1 MLLYMAVC
9 LVLGFVAWRRTRT
22 LGDFI
27 LGGRSLGSWVTAL
40 SAQATDMS
48 GWLLMG
54 LPGLAYASGFD
65 SVWLLV
71 GLVAGTW
78 LNWRWV
84 AAPLREATER
94 CGDSLTL
101 PDYFE
106 HRFADDTRML
116 RALSALLILVFFIVY
131 TSSGF
136 VASGRLF
143 EALFGLPYVE
153 AMFWGMFVML
163 AYTFLGGFL
172 AVSWS
177 DVLQGSLMFFALVIV
192 ALLGVSVAG
201 GAEVAIQRLNAL
213 DPELL
218 NPFIADHGKH
228 LGWIGIASLLAWG
241 LGYSGQPHIVA
252 RFMAARSAAHIVVAR
267 RVAMVWVTVVL
278 IAAVL
283 VGLSGRLVLPQPLTG
298 TDTEKVFIVMST
310 TFLHPAIAGFC
321 LAGVMAAIMS
331 TASAQLLV
339 ASSAV
344 AQDFYG
350 SLLRPRASATEL
362 LWAGRSSVLGIA
374 LLAFVLGRNPGSKV
388 LALVAWAWAGF
399 GAAFGPAVI
408 LSLYWTG
415 MTRAGAFS
423 GILVGGLTVILWR
436 LAAVRGTVF
445 ALYELIPGFA
455 LSALAIVLVSVLT
468 RSEEPSQPPGHSG
481 ERVRRSGKS
490 HSPIVRASKLSEHSV
505 QDQDLDNPCRRPL
518 P

>member
-1 MLLYMAVC
+1 MSTSPITIVTMVLYMAIC
-9 LVLGFVAWRRTRT
+9 LTLGFLAWRRTRT

-27 LGGRSLGSWVTAL
+27 LGGRTLGSWVTAL

-65 SVWLLV
+65 SVWLLI

-78 LNWRWV
+78 LNWQFI

-94 CGDSLTL
+94 YGNSLTL

-106 HRFADDTRML
+106 RRFDDHSRML
-116 RALSALLILVFFIVY
+116 RGVSALLILVFFVFY

-153 AMFWGMFVML
+153 AMFWGTLVML

-192 ALLGVSVAG
+192 AGLGISMAG
-201 GAEVAIQRLNAL
+201 GLESTFARLDAL
-213 DPELL
+213 DPDLL
-218 NPFIADHGKH
+218 DPFVADEGRR

-241 LGYSGQPHIVA
+241 IGYVGQPHILA
-252 RFMAARSAAHIVVAR
+252 RFMAARSARHIEVAR
-267 RVAMVWVTVVL
+267 RVAMVWVVVVL
-278 IAAVL
+278 IAAVM
-283 VGLSGRLVLPQPLTG
+283 VGLAGRLVLPEPLRG
-298 TDTEKVFIVMST
+298 TDTEKVFIVMAT
-310 TFLHPAIAGFC
+310 MFLHPAVAGFC

-339 ASSAV
+339 ASSAF

-350 SLLRPRASATEL
+350 SLFRPTASQREL
-362 LWAGRSSVLGIA
+362 LWAGRWSVLAIA
-374 LLAFVLGRNPGSKV
+374 ALAFTLGLDPESKV

-399 GAAFGPAVI
+399 GAAFGPAVV
-408 LSLYWTG
+408 LSLYWSG
-415 MTRAGAFS
+415 MTRAGALA
-423 GILVGGLTVILWR
+423 GILVGGVTVLLWKR
-436 LAAVRGTVF
+436 VASLGGVF
-445 ALYELIPGFA
+445 EIYELVPGFV
-455 LSALAIVLVSVLT
+455 LSALAILIVSSIL
-468 RSEEPSQPPGHSG
+468 
-481 ERVRRSGKS
+481 RRNAAVTK
-490 HSPIVRASKLSEHSV
+490 V
-505 QDQDLDNPCRRPL
+505 
-518 P
+518 

>member
-1 MLLYMAVC
+1 MSTSPITIVTMVLYMAIC
-9 LVLGFVAWRRTRT
+9 LTLGFLAWRRTRT

-27 LGGRSLGSWVTAL
+27 LGGRTLGSWVTAL

-65 SVWLLV
+65 SVWLLI

-78 LNWRWV
+78 LNWQFI

-94 CGDSLTL
+94 YGNSLTL

-106 HRFADDTRML
+106 RRFDDHSRML
-116 RALSALLILVFFIVY
+116 RGVSALLILVFFVFY

-153 AMFWGMFVML
+153 AMFWGTLVML

-192 ALLGVSVAG
+192 AGLGISMAG
-201 GAEVAIQRLNAL
+201 GLESTFARLDAL
-213 DPELL
+213 DPDLL
-218 NPFIADHGKH
+218 DPFVADEGRR

-241 LGYSGQPHIVA
+241 IGYVGQPHILA
-252 RFMAARSAAHIVVAR
+252 RFMAARSARHIEVAR
-267 RVAMVWVTVVL
+267 HVAMVWVVVVL
-278 IAAVL
+278 IAAVM
-283 VGLSGRLVLPQPLTG
+283 VGLAGRLVLPEPLRG
-298 TDTEKVFIVMST
+298 TDTEKVFIVMAT
-310 TFLHPAIAGFC
+310 MFLHPAVAGFC

-339 ASSAV
+339 ASSAF

-350 SLLRPRASATEL
+350 SLFRPTASQREL
-362 LWAGRSSVLGIA
+362 LWAGRWSVLAIA
-374 LLAFVLGRNPGSKV
+374 ALAFTLGLDPESKV

-399 GAAFGPAVI
+399 GAAFGPAVV
-408 LSLYWTG
+408 LSLYWSG
-415 MTRAGAFS
+415 MTRAGALA
-423 GILVGGLTVILWR
+423 GILVGGVTVLLWKR
-436 LAAVRGTVF
+436 VASLGGVF
-445 ALYELIPGFA
+445 EIYELVPGFV
-455 LSALAIVLVSVLT
+455 LSALAILIVS
-468 RSEEPSQPPGHSG
+468 SIS
-481 ERVRRSGKS
+481 RRNAAVTK
-490 HSPIVRASKLSEHSV
+490 V
-505 QDQDLDNPCRRPL
+505 
-518 P
+518 

>member
-1 MLLYMAVC
+1 MSTSPITIVTMVLYMAIC
-9 LVLGFVAWRRTRT
+9 LTLGFLAWRRTRT

-27 LGGRSLGSWVTAL
+27 LGGRTLGSWVTAL

-65 SVWLLV
+65 SVWLLI

-78 LNWRWV
+78 LNWQFIAV
-84 AAPLREATER
+84 PLREATER
-94 CGDSLTL
+94 YGNSLTL

-106 HRFADDTRML
+106 RRFDDHSRML
-116 RALSALLILVFFIVY
+116 RGVSALLILVFFVFY

-153 AMFWGMFVML
+153 AMFWGTLVML

-192 ALLGVSVAG
+192 AGLGISMAG
-201 GAEVAIQRLNAL
+201 GLESTFARLDAL
-213 DPELL
+213 DPDLL
-218 NPFIADHGKH
+218 DPFVADEGRR

-241 LGYSGQPHIVA
+241 IGYVGQPHILA
-252 RFMAARSAAHIVVAR
+252 RFMAARSARHIEVAR
-267 RVAMVWVTVVL
+267 RVAMVWVVVVL
-278 IAAVL
+278 IAAVM
-283 VGLSGRLVLPQPLTG
+283 VGLAGRLVLPEPLRG
-298 TDTEKVFIVMST
+298 TDTEKVFIVMAT
-310 TFLHPAIAGFC
+310 MFLHPAVAGFC

-339 ASSAV
+339 ASSAF

-350 SLLRPRASATEL
+350 SLFRPTASQREL
-362 LWAGRSSVLGIA
+362 LWAGRWSVLAIA
-374 LLAFVLGRNPGSKV
+374 ALAFTLGLDPESKV

-399 GAAFGPAVI
+399 GAAFGPAVV
-408 LSLYWTG
+408 LSLYWSG
-415 MTRAGAFS
+415 MTRAGALA
-423 GILVGGLTVILWR
+423 GILVGGVTVLLWKR
-436 LAAVRGTVF
+436 VASLGGVF
-445 ALYELIPGFA
+445 EIYELVPGFV
-455 LSALAIVLVSVLT
+455 LSALAILIVS
-468 RSEEPSQPPGHSG
+468 SIS
-481 ERVRRSGKS
+481 RRNAAVTK
-490 HSPIVRASKLSEHSV
+490 V
-505 QDQDLDNPCRRPL
+505 
-518 P
+518 